1 MAREHLLLNV
11 ENEEDTLHQAP
22 APMTRRQKWKNWWY
36 YHKFHLLVGLVAIVI
51 GGYLIYGMVT
61 EVKPDYTI
69 VMLSKSGYAGDLM
82 ENLGDQLSVY
92 GKDRNGDGK
101 VAISVLDYALG
112 SAGGETDDA
121 QTAEAAQAG
130 MAKLSANLS
139 TFDSV
144 IFISDEASFERLA
157 DEGLYAYLDGETP
170 EEGATD
176 YENMYVTWKD
186 CKGLSGAELSSEWY
200 EGITPDDLQKLFGDC
215 RVSLRVIKG
224 TQYENDA
231 GKQEYYADSQELLQ
245 HLIDGTPGQ
254 MKE

>member
-101 VAISVLDYALG
+101 VAI
-112 SAGGETDDA
+112 
-121 QTAEAAQAG
+121 
-130 MAKLSANLS
+130 
-139 TFDSV
+139 
-144 IFISDEASFERLA
+144 
-157 DEGLYAYLDGETP
+157 
-170 EEGATD
+170 
-176 YENMYVTWKD
+176 
-186 CKGLSGAELSSEWY
+186 
-200 EGITPDDLQKLFGDC
+200 
-215 RVSLRVIKG
+215 
-224 TQYENDA
+224 
-231 GKQEYYADSQELLQ
+231 
-245 HLIDGTPGQ
+245 
-254 MKE
+254 